1 MGRIVR
7 KSMEPLRSL
16 GMTLRVRR
24 PLTVQVPAVRVP
36 TVLKVLRV
44 LRVRVPTVLKVLR
57 VATVR
62 VPTVL
67 TVRVPT
73 VLKVLRVP
81 TVRVPTVWVP
91 TAREVP

>member
-24 PLTVQVPAVRVP
+24 PLTVQVPA
-36 TVLKVLRV
+36 
-44 LRVRVPTVLKVLR
+44 VRVPTVLKVLR